1 MPGLTDWFDVFRCGT
16 HTDRF
21 GREVTVT
28 RGDIDRAIQNYQKD
42 SAPIVVGHPALNAPA
57 YGWIGAFR
65 RVGDVVQAKASSVA
79 DEFADLVK
87 RHLYKNR
94 SLALG
99 PGLRFRHVG
108 FLGAQPPAVKGLKDI
123 QFSDEEDYMSVEFS
137 ESANTPAAE
146 AEVPSSPAAEP
157 DRTAAAAEP
166 NAEAAQSGQAEK
178 AEAEAEEPRDQSAG
192 SDEASAMRAKLKA
205 AEAEASAAKEAAA
218 KLQNEIAKLK
228 GEKRRAEFAA
238 FTGDLIKTGQL
249 PQAQR
254 QSVCEFMECLDG
266 AGTYEFSEGSE
277 SVLER
282 FKGLLKTLLKPVEFA
297 EMATAAAAAPA
308 ADNPQQI
315 AAGIRQYRQEEAS
328 HGRRVNASQAMAHIL
343 GGKHE

>member
-1 MPGLTDWFDVFRCGT
+1 MSGLLDWFDVFRCGT
-16 HTDRF
+16 HVDRF
-21 GREVTVT
+21 GREVTIT

-42 SAPIVVGHPALNAPA
+42 SAPIVVGHPTLNAPA

-65 RVGDVVQAKASSVA
+65 RIGDVVQAKASGVA

-94 SLALG
+94 SLAFG

-123 QFSDEEDYMSVEFS
+123 QFSDEEDFMSVEFS
-137 ESANTPAAE
+137 ELTNSPAAE
-146 AEVPSSPAAEP
+146 AEAPSSPAANP
-157 DRTAAAAEP
+157 DPPAEAAEP

-178 AEAEAEEPRDQSAG
+178 AEGDAEEPRDQSAG
-192 SDEASAMRAKLKA
+192 TDEAAAMRAELEA
-205 AEAEASAAKEAAA
+205 AQAEASAAKEAAA
-218 KLQNEIAKLK
+218 KALNELAKLK

-249 PQAQR
+249 PQAQQ

-266 AGTYEFSEGSE
+266 AGTYEFSEGSAP
-277 SVLER
+277 VLER

-297 EMATAAAAAPA
+297 EVATAAAAAPNVS
-308 ADNPQQI
+308 DPRQI

-343 GGKHE
+343 GGNHE